1 MKFFRKYIFPALYGL
16 LVYFTIRL
24 LHDTDLGQH
33 FWKRD
38 FYVNGIEMACSILV
52 GYLAIYLFE
61 RLFRYYD
68 KHGTAQLSYRDV
80 ARELA
85 ILVGVNLVLVNVI
98 FVPMDMALH
107 VTQGIRELMPW
118 ADVADIN
125 MIPTLYAI
133 VYYGI
138 ARSSTW
144 LKAYVNNKMQ
154 LEKLTNDQLETEL
167 KFLKAQYHPHFL
179 FNALNTIYFQMD
191 EDVPGAKKSTE
202 LLSSLLRY
210 QLYDQQ
216 QQVPVKQEL
225 EYLENYI
232 RLQQIRAS
240 SKMNL
245 SVNLDASLVDQQI
258 YPLLLLPLVENA
270 FKYIGGDYKIVI
282 QGCITG
288 GKLVF
293 KVYNDVPANMKA
305 PDTYS
310 GIGLENLSRRLQLL
324 YPDKHILTA
333 GREGAHY
340 TAILQLEI

>member
-1 MKFFRKYIFPALYGL
+1 MNFFRKYIFPAVYGL

-24 LHDTDLGQH
+24 LHDTDVGQH

-61 RLFRYYD
+61 CLFRYYD
-68 KHGTAQLSYRDV
+68 KHWAGQLSYRDV

-240 SKMNL
+240 SKMKL
-245 SVNLDASLVDQQI
+245 SVNLGRCLTDQQI

-282 QGCITG
+282 EGGITD
-288 GKLVF
+288 GKFVF

-305 PDTYS
+305 PDNYS

-324 YPDKHILTA
+324 YPDKHKLTA
-333 GREGAHY
+333 GREGDHY

>member
-16 LVYFTIRL
+16 FVYFTIRL
-24 LHDTDLGQH
+24 LHDTDVGQH

-52 GYLAIYLFE
+52 GYLAIWIFEWLFK
-61 RLFRYYD
+61 YYD
-68 KHGTAQLSYRDV
+68 KHWATQLSYRGV
-80 ARELA
+80 VRELA
-85 ILVGVNLVLVNVI
+85 ILVGANLVLVNLV
-98 FVPMDMALH
+98 FVPMDIALH
-107 VTQGIRELMPW
+107 VSQDIDELMPW

-138 ARSSTW
+138 ARSSIW

-216 QQVPVKQEL
+216 QQVPVRQEL

-232 RLQQIRAS
+232 QLQKIRAS
-240 SKMNL
+240 GKMKL
-245 SVNLDASLVDQQI
+245 SVNFDSQLTDQLI

-270 FKYIGGDYKIVI
+270 FKYIGGEYKIDI
-282 QGCITG
+282 D
-288 GKLVF
+288 GKLEGDTF
-293 KVYNDVPANMKA
+293 IFNVYNDIPPNMKA
-305 PDTYS
+305 RDNYS
-310 GIGLENLSRRLQLL
+310 GIGLENLKRRLHLL
-324 YPDKHILTA
+324 YPDQHQLKT
-333 GREGAHY
+333 GRVDDHY
-340 TAILQLEI
+340 LAQLELKF

>member
-1 MKFFRKYIFPALYGL
+1 MKFFRKYIFPAVYGL

-24 LHDTDLGQH
+24 LHDTDVGQH

-38 FYVNGIEMACSILV
+38 FYINSIEMACSILV
-52 GYLAIYLFE
+52 GYFAIYLFE
-61 RLFRYYD
+61 WLFRYYD
-68 KHGTAQLSYRDV
+68 KRWAAQLSYRDV

-85 ILVGVNLVLVNVI
+85 ILVGVNLVLVNII
-98 FVPMDMALH
+98 FVPMDMTLH
-107 VTQGIRELMPW
+107 LTQDIKELLPW

-216 QQVPVKQEL
+216 QQVPIKQEL

-240 SKMNL
+240 NKMQ
-245 SVNLDASLVDQQI
+245 LDVHFEECLTDQLI

-270 FKYIGGDYKIVI
+270 FKYIGGEYKIAI
-282 QGCITG
+282 EGGITD
-288 GKLVF
+288 GKFVF

-305 PDTYS
+305 PDSYS

-324 YPDKHILTA
+324 YPDKHQLTV
-333 GREGAHY
+333 GRVDDHY
-340 TAILQLEI
+340 TAILELNI

>member
-16 LVYFTIRL
+16 LVYFTVRL
-24 LHDTDLGQH
+24 LHDTDIGQH
-33 FWKRD
+33 FWERD
-38 FYVNGIEMACSILV
+38 FYVNAIEMACSILV
-52 GYLAIYLFE
+52 GYLAIYIFE
-61 RLFRYYD
+61 RLFKYYD
-68 KHGTAQLSYRDV
+68 RRRTVQLSYRAV
-80 ARELA
+80 VRELA
-85 ILVGVNLVLVNVI
+85 ILVGANLVLVNTI
-98 FVPMDMALH
+98 FVPMVMALH
-107 VTQGIRELMPW
+107 VSQGIDELMPW

-210 QLYDQQ
+210 QLYDQH

-240 SKMNL
+240 SKMQL
-245 SVNLDASLVDQQI
+245 SVNFEGCLTDQLI

-270 FKYIGGDYKIVI
+270 FKYIGGEYKIAI
-282 QGCITG
+282 EGCIIDDRF
-288 GKLVF
+288 VF

-305 PDTYS
+305 PDNYS

-324 YPDKHILTA
+324 YPDKHKLIA
-333 GREGAHY
+333 GREEDHY
-340 TAILQLEI
+340 TAVLELNI